1 MITEE
6 DLQKIKALRKTL
18 HSMPEKSGAFFGIG
32 DGEEHAQLHTE
43 HFEFPDS
50 ILPAAVSLF
59 EKLLFL

>member
-1 MITEE
+1 MRWSE
-6 DLQKIKALRKTL
+6 DFGYYLQDTK
-18 HSMPEKSGAFFGIG
+18 GAFFGIG

-50 ILPAAVSLF
+50 ILPAAVALF